1 MTLDTNDLRADVVI
15 AGLPDE
21 GEPLCDALLDAVRP
35 KVIVVVDSEFPA
47 NRRASR
53 TLHERLDQRKI
64 PVIYTRASGAVKIVT
79 RPDGW
84 ELKTMD
90 GQKFTSQK

>member
-1 MTLDTNDLRADVVI
+1 MTYCS
-15 AGLPDE
+15 GLPDE
-21 GEPLCDALLDAVRP
+21 GEPLCDALLDAAQP
-35 KVIVVVDSEFPA
+35 KVIVVADSEYPA

-53 TLHERLDQRKI
+53 TLHERLDPRKI

-79 RPDGW
+79 RPAGW

-90 GQKFTSQK
+90 GQNITYP

>member
-1 MTLDTNDLRADVVI
+1 MVT
-15 AGLPDE
+15 
-21 GEPLCDALLDAVRP
+21 
-35 KVIVVVDSEFPA
+35 DSEYPT

-53 TLHERLDQRKI
+53 ALHERLDQKKI
-64 PVIYTRASGAVKIVT
+64 PVIYTRMSGAVKIVT

-90 GQKFTSQK
+90 RQKFTRP

>member
-1 MTLDTNDLRADVVI
+1 LRDGVVI

-21 GEPLCDALLDAVRP
+21 GEPLCDALLDAVQP
-35 KVIVVVDSEFPA
+35 KVIVVADSEFPA

-53 TLHERLDQRKI
+53 TLHERLDQGKI
-64 PVIYTRASGAVKIVT
+64 PVIYTRTSGAVKIVT

-84 ELKTMD
+84 ELRTVD
-90 GQKFTSQK
+90 GQKIYRTATGN